1 MPADHLQDLT
11 RPAVG
16 RTAGEGLA
24 RGRWRWAGPVVAAAV
39 VLGVGAAIYAGIHS
53 RSAAERDLARTTTAA
68 AVPTVEV
75 THPKGGAQDVKL
87 LLPGNMQAFND
98 TAIYARTS
106 GYLKRWYVD
115 IGAHVKR
122 GDLMAEI
129 DTPEV
134 DEQLRQAQADLAN
147 AQANLELA
155 EVTAQRQSR
164 LATSGDAPIQQRDNA
179 VSAVNADKATLQ
191 SRQAAV
197 SRLEEMQLFE
207 RVEAPFDGV
216 VTARTIDV
224 GALITAGSATSAREL
239 FHVVASE
246 WLRIYVSVPEIY
258 APAVRPG
265 LTPTITLDEFP
276 GETFQ
281 GVVARTSNAIDQTSR
296 TLLVEVDVSNKDGRL
311 LPGSYAHVLFALP
324 TVRKTVTIPVNTL
337 LFRKEGSQ
345 VAIVRDGKVE
355 LVPVK
360 IGHDYGDSVEI
371 VSGLD
376 AADQIVVN
384 PADSLVSGTAV
395 VVNSKAEAA
404 SGQPIARSQGADPVA
419 PTSPGVK
426 RCARKSDIQ
435 TPTCG

>member
-1 MPADHLQDLT
+1 MSADHLQDLAH
-11 RPAVG
+11 PAAK
-16 RTAGEGLA
+16 RAAGEDLA
-24 RGRWRWAGPVVAAAV
+24 PGRRRWVGPVLAAV
-39 VLGVGAAIYAGIHS
+39 ALLGIGAAVYAGIHS
-53 RSAAERDLARTTTAA
+53 RSAAERDLAQTTTAA
-68 AVPTVEV
+68 AVPTVKV
-75 THPKGGAQDVKL
+75 MHPKGGAQDVKL

-106 GYLKRWYVD
+106 GYLKRWYLD

-134 DEQLRQAQADLAN
+134 DEQLHQAQADLAN

-155 EVTAQRQSR
+155 EITAQRQTR

-179 VSAVNADKATLQ
+179 VSALNADKATLQ
-191 SRQAAV
+191 ARQAAV
-197 SRLEEMQLFE
+197 SRLEEMQAFE
-207 RVEAPFDGV
+207 RVEAPFDGI
-216 VTARTIDV
+216 VTARTVDV

-239 FHVVASE
+239 FHIVASE

-258 APAVRPG
+258 APAIHPG

-281 GVVARTSNAIDQTSR
+281 GVVVRTSNAIDQTSR

-324 TVRKTVTIPVNTL
+324 TTGRSVTIPVNTL
-337 LFRKEGSQ
+337 LFRKEGPQ

-355 LVPVK
+355 LVSVK

-376 AADQIVVN
+376 ATDQIVLD

-395 VVNSKAEAA
+395 MVNSKAGAA
-404 SGQPIARSQGADPVA
+404 SGQPVAR
-419 PTSPGVK
+419 
-426 RCARKSDIQ
+426 R
-435 TPTCG
+435 